1 MILLGDFN
9 APAPDGDAYQMLLA
23 AEYVD
28 TWQLDSHGTGYT
40 CCQDKA
46 LQNEASEH
54 RKRIDQIF
62 VRNLD
67 PPTAVMTSTIGD
79 KPEDRLSS
87 GLWPSDHA
95 GVVAHL
101 AFE

>member
-1 MILLGDFN
+1 
-9 APAPDGDAYQMLLA
+9 MLLA

-40 CCQDKA
+40 CCQA
-46 LQNEASEH
+46 PTLQNEASEH

-62 VRNLD
+62 VRNLEI
-67 PPTAVMTSTIGD
+67 PTQILTDTIGD
-79 KPEDRLSS
+79 TSSERLPS